1 MRHFLQIFSLQL
13 KSGPDPSFCHEDH
26 SRSTKEL
33 DDAVVGTY
41 ARKNGIP
48 EIKKICIT
56 LSSRRTKRCQVLLFF
71 MRHYSAKSVHA
82 WEVLEYWIVSNMRTA
97 DIFFFDL

>member
-1 MRHFLQIFSLQL
+1 MMLWLARTQERMEFQKL
-13 KSGPDPSFCHEDH
+13 KNI
-26 SRSTKEL
+26 
-33 DDAVVGTY
+33 Y
-41 ARKNGIP
+41 
-48 EIKKICIT
+48 IT

-82 WEVLEYWIVSNMRTA
+82 LEVLEYWIVSNIRTA

>member
-1 MRHFLQIFSLQL
+1 MKITQGQLRNSMMLWLARTQGRMEFQKLKTYIQLFLLEEL
-13 KSGPDPSFCHEDH
+13 NAVKFC
-26 SRSTKEL
+26 
-33 DDAVVGTY
+33 
-41 ARKNGIP
+41 
-48 EIKKICIT
+48 C
-56 LSSRRTKRCQVLLFF
+56 FF